1 MQQSNKVRESVIAD
15 LTRLGVT
22 LDDARKFLRLGATL
36 HRLAEAQ
43 CNGDWPCDN
52 GERKVVECGLR
63 KPPTNGAV
71 DLRPGCG
78 SLWVPSSLR
87 KSRGYL
93 CPDCCAT
100 EDVKKLA
107 AKYGLVAFV
116 GGDPRGAVLSLA
128 TYDQCHG
135 QIESGPRCTGE
146 DRQPCTCHD
155 PATLKSPYFTGC
167 SQCGCKRARPGA
179 GIESGKVRPTYV
191 Y

>member
-1 MQQSNKVRESVIAD
+1 MRQSNKVREQVVAD

-22 LDDARKFLRLGATL
+22 LDDARRFLRLGATL

-100 EDVKKLA
+100 EDAQKLA
-107 AKYGLVAFV
+107 VRYGLVAVV
-116 GGDPRGAVLSLA
+116 GGDPRGAVLSL
-128 TYDQCHG
+128 
-135 QIESGPRCTGE
+135 CTTAQWRGE
-146 DRQPCTCHD
+146 MTPCASHIAAGGECACVI
-155 PATLKSPYFTGC
+155 P
-167 SQCGCKRARPGA
+167 RPGA
-179 GIESGKVRPTYV
+179 DIESGKVRPTYV